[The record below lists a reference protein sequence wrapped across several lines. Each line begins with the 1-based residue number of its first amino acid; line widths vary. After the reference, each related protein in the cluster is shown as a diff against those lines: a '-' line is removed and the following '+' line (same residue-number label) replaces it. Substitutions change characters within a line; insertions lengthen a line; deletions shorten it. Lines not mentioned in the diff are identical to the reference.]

1 MSKEESQEKH
11 EDVLTDNEIDV
22 IERHASIRAVAIFEV
37 IRREGELELDRP
49 PSALALSG
57 LIAGLALGLSVLS
70 EALFRQYLPDAGWRP
85 LVENLGYSVGFLIV
99 ILGRMQLFTENT
111 ITAVCPVLDARKLR
125 FLMRLLRLWAIVL
138 AANLVGASL
147 FGLIL
152 HATRG
157 YQPETWQ
164 AVVELSN
171 HALGF
176 GWMET
181 MLRGIGAGWLIAVL
195 VWTMPNAEKAKFYV
209 IILITYLIALADFSH
224 VVAGTVEA
232 AVAVLAGDVSAVD
245 AVTGFVVPSLIGNLL
260 GGTVFFTL
268 LAWAQIRT
276 ELLDERDLL
285 TAWRDR
291 A

>member
-22 IERHASIRAVAIFEV
+22 IERNASIRAVAIFEV
-37 IRREGELELDRP
+37 IRREGEQELDRP

-70 EALFRQYLPDAGWRP
+70 EALFRQHLPDAGWRP

-232 AVAVLAGDVSAVD
+232 AVVVLAGDVSAVD
-245 AVTGFVVPSLIGNLL
+245 ALTGFVVPSLIGNLL

>member
-1 MSKEESQEKH
+1 MSKEEVQKKH
-11 EDVLTDNEIDV
+11 EDVLTDNEIDA
-22 IERHASIRAVAIFEV
+22 IERHSPIRAVAIFEV
-37 IRREGELELDRP
+37 IRRDGEQELDRP

-99 ILGRMQLFTENT
+99 ILGQMQLFTENT
-111 ITAVCPVLDARKLR
+111 ITAVCPVLDTRRLR

-164 AVVELSN
+164 AVVELSD

-176 GWMET
+176 GWVET
-181 MLRGIGAGWLIAVL
+181 MLRGVGAGWLIAVL
-195 VWTMPNAEKAKFYV
+195 VWTMPNAEEAKPYI

-232 AVAVLAGDVSAVD
+232 AVVVLAGHVTVAD

-285 TAWRDR
+285 TAWRDKT
-291 A
+291 